1 MPTETI
7 TVTPTPTWVP
17 LKIEGLVPAP
27 YRTPKFNLRVV
38 PLHPTFACELQG
50 VDWSKDVSPELY
62 QEIREIVDKYGVVV
76 CRKTGLTD
84 EAHIKFSANFGD
96 LDDVKPYQK
105 AGRTHRLAYPELFD
119 AGNIDPNTG
128 DVAPL
133 TAAQVIG
140 NKANELFHVDSSFN
154 GRRAGHSLLLAHV
167 LPPPGTGGSTEY
179 ADSRTAYDE
188 LPDATKKQIEG
199 LVANHSLFH
208 SRKTVMPDKLPLS
221 KHKLSQTHEWSGR
234 KNLYIASYV
243 HSIEGLDDAA
253 SKALIAEL
261 LAHVQQPRY
270 RVTIDWHQPGDM
282 IMWDNTSVMHR
293 ATGGSYE
300 GQHRRD
306 MRRTTVKDM
315 SRDKYGLNG
324 DGADWRNKYK
334 GPLANFTDENLVVF
348 DPLYDLEFDSWF
360 LSKGRNCHLAEPT
373 GVWEIQANSQI
384 SVPWANWQNSTGF
397 YADGKEE
404 NERPS
409 PYSVTNPEVVAQG
422 LVSESKGLKSPN
434 MHAANKSTAAGTAI
448 AVSYVNSIWDVSME
462 NLVVV
467 SIASETP
474 FERLASYKIPDL
486 AACES
491 CICVTG

>member
-1 MPTETI
+1 MATAHLAAYTD
-7 TVTPTPTWVP
+7 
-17 LKIEGLVPAP
+17 GM
-27 YRTPKFNLRVV
+27 F
-38 PLHPTFACELQG
+38 C
-50 VDWSKDVSPELY
+50 PE
-62 QEIREIVDKYGVVV
+62 
-76 CRKTGLTD
+76 
-84 EAHIKFSANFGD
+84 
-96 LDDVKPYQK
+96 
-105 AGRTHRLAYPELFD
+105 
-119 AGNIDPNTG
+119 
-128 DVAPL
+128 
-133 TAAQVIG
+133 
-140 NKANELFHVDSSFN
+140 
-154 GRRAGHSLLLAHV
+154 
-167 LPPPGTGGSTEY
+167 
-179 ADSRTAYDE
+179 
-188 LPDATKKQIEG
+188 
-199 LVANHSLFH
+199 
-208 SRKTVMPDKLPLS
+208 
-221 KHKLSQTHEWSGR
+221 
-234 KNLYIASYV
+234 
-243 HSIEGLDDAA
+243 
-253 SKALIAEL
+253 
-261 LAHVQQPRY
+261 
-270 RVTIDWHQPGDM
+270 
-282 IMWDNTSVMHR
+282 
-293 ATGGSYE
+293 
-300 GQHRRD
+300 
-306 MRRTTVKDM
+306 
-315 SRDKYGLNG
+315 
-324 DGADWRNKYK
+324 NKYK

-491 CICVTG
+491 CICVTGWVPAGFGQQNMYMAAHKCRIINASGGKTPKIPSVVPGPGVVGPKQMIASFQKSGNNVEWKQGEQVPTYSPRMGYLKDAQTDIFGDGLNNPPQSSSASATTTLFTATSSVAPTPASSSKIPDQVVGCSIPKRRRMRKHSRSLA